1 MMSNFDQMATA
12 KECMQVL
19 VSRAQKRVPCRKQI
33 SSGNTQERR
42 FFWPAA
48 PKPTRTSNVCLILR
62 GLGRKRHY

>member
-42 FFWPAA
+42 FFGLQRRSRRGQA
-48 PKPTRTSNVCLILR
+48 TSV
-62 GLGRKRHY
+62 